1 MDFAISET
9 QQAYLRLM
17 ITRGLEL
24 TFCQFRVK
32 ARLSGKAPVLVPID
46 TANMLV
52 VSGLVEPVS
61 AGSRKKYRVSAS
73 GREAVSG

>member
-1 MDFAISET
+1 MDYPVSES
-9 QQAYLRLM
+9 QQTYLRLM
-17 ITRGLEL
+17 ISHELDL
-24 TFCQFRVK
+24 TFCTFGTK
-32 ARLSGKAPVLVPID
+32 ARLAGTAPVAVPID

-61 AGSRKKYRVSAS
+61 AGSRKRYRVSES